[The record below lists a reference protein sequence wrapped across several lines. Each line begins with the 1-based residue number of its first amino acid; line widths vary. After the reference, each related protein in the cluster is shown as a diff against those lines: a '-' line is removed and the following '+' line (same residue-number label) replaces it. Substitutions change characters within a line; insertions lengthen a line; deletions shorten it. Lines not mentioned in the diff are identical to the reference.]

1 MDKKILIRY
10 GEIFLKGRN
19 RKYFVNLL
27 FDNIK
32 KALKNYTFELKIIQG
47 RFILENY
54 NEADENAISKILCK
68 VAGVFSIS
76 HAVSIST
83 DFENI
88 QKTALELADKSGSFK
103 VQTKRADKT
112 FNMRSMDVSMEVG
125 GYILENNEN
134 LKVDLFNPDFIIN
147 IEIRE
152 DGNTYLYKDEISGIA
167 GMPVGSAGKG
177 LLMLSGGIDS
187 PVAGYMMLRRGM
199 TIDAVHFH
207 SYPYTSEMAKE
218 KVIDL
223 AKKLTVYGG
232 NINVHVVPFTDIQM
246 QIHSKCDATHLVT
259 LMRRFMIRIAEK
271 IARKVGAGAII
282 TGESLGQVASQTLSG
297 IISTD
302 NAVNMPVFRPLIAFD
317 KTDIMDIS
325 RQIDT
330 YDISI
335 LPYEDCCTIFLP
347 ENPVIKPKLEKV
359 IQMEKVLDID
369 ALVDTAV
376 ENTEVIKL

>member
-19 RKYFVNLL
+19 RKYFINLL
-27 FDNIK
+27 FNNIE
-32 KALKNYTFELKIIQG
+32 KALKEFKCELKIIQG

-54 NEADENAISKILCK
+54 SEADENAITKILCK
-68 VAGVFSIS
+68 VAGIYSIS
-76 HAVSIST
+76 HAVSIPT

-88 QKTALELADKSGSFK
+88 KKIASDLAKEKGTFK

-112 FNMRSMDVSMEVG
+112 FNMKSMDVSMEIG
-125 GYILENNEN
+125 GYCLENNSN
-134 LKVDLFNPDFIIN
+134 LKVDVHNPDFVLN

-152 DGNTYLYKDEISGIA
+152 DGNTYLYKDEIDGIK

-177 LLMLSGGIDS
+177 LLMLSGGLDS
-187 PVAGYMMLRRGM
+187 PVAGYLMLRRGM
-199 TIDAVHFH
+199 TIDAIHFH

-232 NINVHVVPFTDIQM
+232 NIHLHVVPFTDIQM
-246 QIHSKCDATHLVT
+246 QIHSKCDSTHLVT

-271 IARKVGAGAII
+271 IARKVEAGAII

-302 NAVNMPVFRPLIAFD
+302 DAVNLPVFRPLIATD
-317 KTDIMDIS
+317 KTEIMDIA

-359 IQMEKVLDID
+359 WKMEEALDIET
-369 ALVDTAV
+369 LVNTAV